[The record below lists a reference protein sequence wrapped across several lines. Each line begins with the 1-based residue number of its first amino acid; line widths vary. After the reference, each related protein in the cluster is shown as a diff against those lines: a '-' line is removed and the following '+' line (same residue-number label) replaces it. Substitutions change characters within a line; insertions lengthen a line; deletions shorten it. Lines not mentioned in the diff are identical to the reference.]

1 MVLLNR
7 SVLRLTYKSN
17 NNIRSII
24 TRRSVSTPSTW
35 TEEAVITTPPP
46 NVDQEDDT
54 TFFKRLGK
62 TVDPYWL
69 QNAADLFNNQRLD
82 FHRLLH
88 PSPTFLENLRRRGAD
103 NVDFS
108 RITRL
113 YNELEQLKRK
123 KFDKSAESTTKEE
136 LALMQELVEAALWVP
151 NDTHPA
157 ALALQGDEPK
167 TIYVHGEKKEGT
179 KVVEFQKVKLV
190 RTLGPI
196 HFNCVD
202 N

>member
-1 MVLLNR
+1 MVLLLNR
-7 SVLRLTYKSN
+7 SVLRLTYKNN
-17 NNIRSII
+17 NNIRGII
-24 TRRSVSTPSTW
+24 NRRSVSTPSTS
-35 TEEAVITTPPP
+35 TKEATPP

-88 PSPTFLENLRRRGAD
+88 PSPTFLENLRRRGVD

-123 KFDKSAESTTKEE
+123 NVDKLESTTTKEE
-136 LALMQELVEAALWVP
+136 LALMQELVAAALWVP

-157 ALALQGDEPK
+157 ALALQGDEPN
-167 TIYVHGEKKEGT
+167 TIYVHGEKKKEGT
-179 KVVEFQKVKLV
+179 KVLEFQKV
-190 RTLGPI
+190 
-196 HFNCVD
+196 
-202 N
+202 